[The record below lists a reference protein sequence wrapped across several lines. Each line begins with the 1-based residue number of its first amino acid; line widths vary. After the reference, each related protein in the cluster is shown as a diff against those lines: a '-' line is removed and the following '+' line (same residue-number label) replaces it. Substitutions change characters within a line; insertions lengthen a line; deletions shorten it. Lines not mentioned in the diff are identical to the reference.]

1 MRVGSNPTGGI
12 YAGEAHVDVYV
23 LGMDEVVGSNPI
35 TSFSRLLLC
44 RSWTHPP
51 EDVAC

>member
-1 MRVGSNPTGGI
+1 MRVGSNPTGGT

-35 TSFSRLLLC
+35 ASLRPINLDGKPRLV
-44 RSWTHPP
+44 S
-51 EDVAC
+51 A